1 MAPVINPA
9 GNGGLNLVTSEDLAA
24 IEANPALD
32 AAESATPSEL
42 VLLTV
47 CQALDLDGPQGVAL
61 LTTNVRYWNQVVVQG
76 IRSTYE
82 PIERWVKCLF
92 QHGDRLADLVCT
104 SGKDASVRQSV
115 ADVLAIV
122 RPALMSH
129 DENVVVWACRFLNVF
144 AAGLTDDVIASA
156 AAWEWLVSTGGGLQ
170 AMVSAM
176 RRHAD
181 RRNVIISTAAGYGCL
196 SPGKLSQL
204 FETHLRAVAP
214 SDLEYV
220 ILVHDMAVH
229 PSVLAHIGAASG
241 AEAASLE
248 PPPPAAVGGRSRSRV
263 RPRRPEAKSGSADAA
278 AAAAAGAGGAG
289 ASGAGL
295 IDLIV
300 GITAPLV
307 APGNPPGVRCAV
319 LSLIADLWLWFD
331 TTVVP
336 RGPETARELLGIMK
350 RALRDPTVTVHVCA
364 ANTLFRL
371 LREFAV
377 RGHAF
382 APYLYKTL
390 IFALVEHHHGSEALR
405 DSIMHNM
412 VAFLGQVANVPV
424 GVLVE
429 PLVKQASLHGYNNID
444 FDLVVALAKHQSLR
458 LKHALLLVDLVGKI
472 CLNDPL
478 FGRLASLPLVIVCRR
493 YHDHTALQEYIERFC
508 KVALSMLLH
517 VELSAVEVGVQSTP
531 DPQDPTKVERN
542 ADEAM
547 AVRVR
552 RALIMET
559 LAKLVHMRQPGINHR
574 LAPLFQSANA
584 LHKERVTGDPSQGH
598 AGLEALQRLC
608 AGRPPIVPSATN
620 AAVGGGGALGGGG
633 GGVGGVGATIGTGGD
648 GGDGHGNGPGGGIGG
663 NQFDDNHAAA
673 PGHADGVMN
682 VAHVPGV
689 RQPVITSMPPAGAI
703 AVGNTNDGDDDARGR
718 GCEREREHDNGG
730 DRPADGASRPDRSLS
745 PSADYQF
752 NGGGQP
758 KHMIEEDADGRGGGS
773 GDDALTSMQSNAL
786 TSLDDADG
794 EEGRRDADTA
804 ESDADG
810 GGVEGRGEDTFDED
824 DGIDDSTE
832 DSGSGDD
839 HLTSPGSPRGTA
851 RPKPLVRRG
860 RRFVSPQQ
868 SARDS
873 IENAQEKR
881 REELQRKAR
890 LDRRQRRKDAREK
903 KNRDMYNK
911 KMERKQERHRELNK
925 PAPGAY
931 LGPKAVEEE
940 RLARLRA
947 VKPTAAQV
955 SHERDRR
962 VMLSLREEKE
972 ALVLMKRWRTPLR
985 TILERYAL
993 TSTSVGRSVHATFN
1007 DLEQHMSE
1015 MTLKEWLLCC
1025 REFQLVGLGG
1035 SMRGK
1040 KNSDGGKGGGGGG
1053 MAMQKEAKAIFHFAN
1068 ASLGTEDI
1076 SKPTLSLGEFCRAL
1090 CACARS
1096 PNGRWVSLANV
1107 EDKVAALGAQMQD
1120 VALDIAVRAA
1130 ANPDNRNLNQQSYRM
1145 GGVKVWEGRGV
1156 PMFRYLAR
1164 IPPSVPMAEGAR
1176 LSIEILDD
1184 LVSSLFEVHILE
1196 LVAVPREKLAS
1207 ELTQVK
1213 PWEPPEEG
1221 PGMDEK
1227 VLDRLYPKDALL
1239 ALAPETLP
1247 PSRLGF
1253 GSALREEKGGT
1264 PEKKAPRVKYQFGR
1278 DAIKKLPLKWVPLG
1292 HACIAIL
1299 GALADA
1305 AVDGT
1310 GRKRLAK
1317 RYTIGDGADMSRYK
1331 LKVGVAEDK
1340 FVVLPGM
1347 QPRPVSLRAPE
1358 LALKETEKR
1367 DNRLKREEILWQKRQ
1382 VQRERKRKV
1391 RAKALKAE
1399 LALKRQ
1405 AKVEGAEAGAHAE
1418 VHAAKQEQ
1426 KKADDEKEKRAK
1438 QKERIDR
1445 WKKDAAK
1452 AGNEAMAVKEIKS
1465 EVAAKKKAKPKP
1477 KKAAPPVAAKT
1488 TEKTEKTEKTE
1499 TPASK
1504 PKKLAGGGKFKG
1516 GGSKVKQEAGVVKR
1530 IKGDVAKRKAKPK
1543 TDAEGGDEGKSEA
1556 VDATAI
1562 AAAEAAT
1569 AEAVEAAEAA
1579 AAEANVAE
1587 ADATA
1592 IAAAEAATTEAKK
1605 AADAA
1610 AVHAKEAE
1618 DKAADGEA
1626 KDAPADG
1633 AAAVPAG
1640 GE

>member
-1 MAPVINPA
+1 
-9 GNGGLNLVTSEDLAA
+9 
-24 IEANPALD
+24 
-32 AAESATPSEL
+32 
-42 VLLTV
+42 
-47 CQALDLDGPQGVAL
+47 
-61 LTTNVRYWNQVVVQG
+61 
-76 IRSTYE
+76 
-82 PIERWVKCLF
+82 
-92 QHGDRLADLVCT
+92 
-104 SGKDASVRQSV
+104 
-115 ADVLAIV
+115 
-122 RPALMSH
+122 
-129 DENVVVWACRFLNVF
+129 
-144 AAGLTDDVIASA
+144 
-156 AAWEWLVSTGGGLQ
+156 
-170 AMVSAM
+170 
-176 RRHAD
+176 
-181 RRNVIISTAAGYGCL
+181 
-196 SPGKLSQL
+196 
-204 FETHLRAVAP
+204 
-214 SDLEYV
+214 
-220 ILVHDMAVH
+220 
-229 PSVLAHIGAASG
+229 
-241 AEAASLE
+241 
-248 PPPPAAVGGRSRSRV
+248 
-263 RPRRPEAKSGSADAA
+263 
-278 AAAAAGAGGAG
+278 
-289 ASGAGL
+289 
-295 IDLIV
+295 
-300 GITAPLV
+300 
-307 APGNPPGVRCAV
+307 
-319 LSLIADLWLWFD
+319 
-331 TTVVP
+331 
-336 RGPETARELLGIMK
+336 
-350 RALRDPTVTVHVCA
+350 
-364 ANTLFRL
+364 
-371 LREFAV
+371 
-377 RGHAF
+377 
-382 APYLYKTL
+382 
-390 IFALVEHHHGSEALR
+390 
-405 DSIMHNM
+405 
-412 VAFLGQVANVPV
+412 
-424 GVLVE
+424 
-429 PLVKQASLHGYNNID
+429 
-444 FDLVVALAKHQSLR
+444 
-458 LKHALLLVDLVGKI
+458 
-472 CLNDPL
+472 
-478 FGRLASLPLVIVCRR
+478 
-493 YHDHTALQEYIERFC
+493 
-508 KVALSMLLH
+508 
-517 VELSAVEVGVQSTP
+517 
-531 DPQDPTKVERN
+531 
-542 ADEAM
+542 
-547 AVRVR
+547 
-552 RALIMET
+552 
-559 LAKLVHMRQPGINHR
+559 
-574 LAPLFQSANA
+574 
-584 LHKERVTGDPSQGH
+584 
-598 AGLEALQRLC
+598 
-608 AGRPPIVPSATN
+608 
-620 AAVGGGGALGGGG
+620 
-633 GGVGGVGATIGTGGD
+633 
-648 GGDGHGNGPGGGIGG
+648 
-663 NQFDDNHAAA
+663 
-673 PGHADGVMN
+673 
-682 VAHVPGV
+682 
-689 RQPVITSMPPAGAI
+689 
-703 AVGNTNDGDDDARGR
+703 
-718 GCEREREHDNGG
+718 
-730 DRPADGASRPDRSLS
+730 
-745 PSADYQF
+745 
-752 NGGGQP
+752 
-758 KHMIEEDADGRGGGS
+758 MIEEDEDGRGGDT
-773 GDDALTSMQSNAL
+773 GDDALTSMQSNVL
-786 TSLDDADG
+786 TSMDDADG

-804 ESDADG
+804 ESDG
-810 GGVEGRGEDTFDED
+810 GGVGGGGEDTFDED

-839 HLTSPGSPRGTA
+839 HLTSGPGSPRGTA

-873 IENAQEKR
+873 IENAQEQR
-881 REELQRKAR
+881 REQLQRKAR
-890 LDRRQRRKDAREK
+890 LDRRQRRKEAREK

-1040 KNSDGGKGGGGGG
+1040 KNTDGGGGKSGGGGG

-1130 ANPDNRNLNQQSYRM
+1130 ANPDNGNLNQQSYRM
-1145 GGVKVWEGRGV
+1145 GGAKVWEGRGV

-1164 IPPSVPMAEGAR
+1164 VPPSVPMAEGAR
-1176 LSIEILDD
+1176 VSIEILDD

-1213 PWEPPEEG
+1213 LWEPPEEG

-1227 VLDRLYPKDALL
+1227 VLDRLYPKEALL

-1253 GSALREEKGGT
+1253 GSALREEKAGA

-1292 HACIAIL
+1292 HACIAVL

-1331 LKVGVAEDK
+1331 LKAGVAEDE

-1367 DNRLKREEILWQKRQ
+1367 DDRLKREEILWQKRQ

-1405 AKVEGAEAGAHAE
+1405 AKAEGAEAEGHAE

-1426 KKADDEKEKRAK
+1426 SKVDDEKEKRAK

-1452 AGNEAMAVKEIKS
+1452 AGNEAMAVKEITS

-1488 TEKTEKTEKTE
+1488 TEKTE

-1504 PKKLAGGGKFKG
+1504 PKKPAGGGKFKD
-1516 GGSKVKQEAGVVKR
+1516 GGSKVKQEAGVVKG

-1543 TDAEGGDEGKSEA
+1543 ADAEGGDEGKSEA
-1556 VDATAI
+1556 ADATAI

-1569 AEAVEAAEAA
+1569 AEAEGAAGAA

-1592 IAAAEAATTEAKK
+1592 IAAAEAATADAKG

-1610 AVHAKEAE
+1610 AVDAKEAE
-1618 DKAADGEA
+1618 NTAADGEA
-1626 KDAPADG
+1626 KDAPAGG